1 MGVDTDTIMENALI
15 LVLVL
20 WCWIIGTHL
29 ESPYPPSLVEAFAI
43 PLTRIGLLCIVI
55 LAALWSPKIGILAA
69 LAFCCLGADVLF
81 FGKPLPYSRMS
92 LE

>member
-1 MGVDTDTIMENALI
+1 MGVEPETLMENALI

-43 PLTRIGLLCIVI
+43 PLTRIGLLSIVI
-55 LAALWSPKIGILAA
+55 LASVWSPKVGILAA
-69 LAFCCLGADVLF
+69 LAFCSLGADVLF
-81 FGKPLPYSRMS
+81 FGKPLPYSHMS